1 MDWPAFERSL
11 RSLSPSHL
19 YDQLP
24 CRFRTW
30 DRTGRPEGTSAA
42 AAAVVV
48 QLYAE
53 RQRAVPLVFCR
64 IRLPASE
71 PRLVPLA
78 EFAIN
83 VFDVLNVTR
92 TTSLHYELNQL
103 RLQNKRLRDEITA
116 VECGGG
122 DDDCDVAAAA
132 AVATAASKRQ
142 HRQQAQPPQPPL
154 VAGTSLAMAQEV
166 IALASTSKCMD
177 CGAFHPQWA
186 SVTYGIVICLECSGQ
201 HRGLS
206 PSYKGVHISFVRSV
220 TMDRWSDDQIKRM
233 RVGGNAKAL
242 EFFKSH
248 PAWREGMSIYDKYN
262 SEFARWYKDK
272 LTADCEGRE
281 WVRPAPGTSAEPA
294 PNRPR
299 GSMPP
304 IMPPSKA
311 DKEDYF
317 RRKGAENDSRSA
329 DLPPSQGGKYAG
341 FGNSVP
347 QSEPAPTDALADSM
361 ATLSKGWSF
370 FASNAQTALGV
381 LGTTVKKGA
390 EVAAAGADS
399 LGQHLTENV
408 IKPTSAALRDPNL
421 SSNVSRGFS
430 SLTQQVTE
438 RGSKGLSIVSSFVAS
453 NASTMFAGGSGDG
466 SSSGPAAGGDPGSSG
481 DRSKVASWGG
491 YSGVNADVN
500 DSDDGDDWLEK
511 LKENLKKE
519 ERANQQ
525 MSAAA
530 AAGRG

>member
-1 MDWPAFERSL
+1 
-11 RSLSPSHL
+11 
-19 YDQLP
+19 
-24 CRFRTW
+24 
-30 DRTGRPEGTSAA
+30 
-42 AAAVVV
+42 
-48 QLYAE
+48 
-53 RQRAVPLVFCR
+53 
-64 IRLPASE
+64 
-71 PRLVPLA
+71 
-78 EFAIN
+78 
-83 VFDVLNVTR
+83 
-92 TTSLHYELNQL
+92 
-103 RLQNKRLRDEITA
+103 
-116 VECGGG
+116 
-122 DDDCDVAAAA
+122 
-132 AVATAASKRQ
+132 
-142 HRQQAQPPQPPL
+142 
-154 VAGTSLAMAQEV
+154 MAQEV
-166 IALASTSKCMD
+166 IALASASKCMD

-186 SVTYGIVICLECSGQ
+186 SVTYGIIICLECSGQ
-201 HRGLS
+201 HRGL
-206 PSYKGVHISFVRSV
+206 GVHISFVRSV

-281 WVRPAPGTSAEPA
+281 WVRPEPGTSAEPA

-299 GSMPP
+299 ASLPP

-317 RRKGAENDSRSA
+317 RRKGAENDSRPA

-341 FGNSVP
+341 FGSSVP
-347 QSEPAPTDALADSM
+347 QPEQAPTDALLADSM

-399 LGQHLTENV
+399 LGQRLTENV

-453 NASTMFAGGSGDG
+453 NASTMFAGGSNGDG
-466 SSSGPAAGGDPGSSG
+466 GNSGTAAGGGPGSSG
-481 DRSKVASWGG
+481 DRAKAASW
-491 YSGVNADVN
+491 N
-500 DSDDGDDWLEK
+500 DDGDGDGDDWLEK

-530 AAGRG
+530 AAGRGVGGSGAGDLQPPAAEPSSSSGKAHDDWEAWLDEPTPDASAGSKTQAVAPARLQAEQPKLAAQAPTAPAEKNKSGEGWDHDNWDDF